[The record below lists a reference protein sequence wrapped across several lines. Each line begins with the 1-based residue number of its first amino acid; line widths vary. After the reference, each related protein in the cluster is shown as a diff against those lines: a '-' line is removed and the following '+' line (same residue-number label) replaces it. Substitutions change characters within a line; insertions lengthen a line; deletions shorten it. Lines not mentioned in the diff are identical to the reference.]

1 MYIFLKP
8 VTYLYLLSILTVLQP
23 IRYSGLTCLWL
34 QARKDSPPLTHMHF
48 EVLVLLFLKHQQL
61 K

>member
-23 IRYSGLTCLWL
+23 IRYSGLTCVWL
-34 QARKDSPPLTHMHF
+34 QARKDSPPPPHTHA
-48 EVLVLLFLKHQQL
+48 L
-61 K
+61 